1 MHGLL
6 LPHHGPNGA
15 LGAHRIC
22 ITGQRKHASERR
34 WANHARSTTRAT
46 ALALRRLLTHTRSHT
61 PADQGAPCDV
71 VAVHFHR
78 LPLRQLVGEAASK
91 ESTES
96 FSRGETRHYTL
107 QCHACAGVREGAT
120 TRTRRGAT
128 LSLGRQ
134 TTVIKWIKV
143 CDGVSIIMIAQWGAE
158 RVQSW
163 PVVFMCCSISICDGI
178 YIQPKF
184 NHMPRNVGN
193 V

>member
-1 MHGLL
+1 MRAQQREQPPLL
-6 LPHHGPNGA
+6 CGDCLRIRGA
-15 LGAHRIC
+15 IRPLI
-22 ITGQRKHASERR
+22 
-34 WANHARSTTRAT
+34 RA
-46 ALALRRLLTHTRSHT
+46 
-61 PADQGAPCDV
+61 PPCDV

-134 TTVIKWIKV
+134 TTVIRWIKV

>member
-1 MHGLL
+1 MRAQQREQPPLL
-6 LPHHGPNGA
+6 CGDCLRIRGA
-15 LGAHRIC
+15 IRPLI
-22 ITGQRKHASERR
+22 
-34 WANHARSTTRAT
+34 RA
-46 ALALRRLLTHTRSHT
+46 
-61 PADQGAPCDV
+61 PPCDV

-143 CDGVSIIMIAQWGAE
+143 CDGVSIIMIAPGKGRGGAKLSLGRQTTVIKWIKVCDGVSIIMIAQWGAE

-193 V
+193 A

>member
-1 MHGLL
+1 MNCRHGCVLTIIKSWRQCFLHKKVFVRAVLKAPTYLCSLL
-6 LPHHGPNGA
+6 LDFPV
-15 LGAHRIC
+15 LTYMDDVYILVD
-22 ITGQRKHASERR
+22 QASANKRR
-34 WANHARSTTRAT
+34 GK
-46 ALALRRLLTHTRSHT
+46 RR
-61 PADQGAPCDV
+61 G
-71 VAVHFHR
+71 
-78 LPLRQLVGEAASK
+78 
-91 ESTES
+91 
-96 FSRGETRHYTL
+96 
-107 QCHACAGVREGAT
+107 
-120 TRTRRGAT
+120 GAT

-184 NHMPRNVGN
+184 NHVPRNVGN